1 MKGQAIRYIFFYNTH
16 ATPKKDAAAVLCAK
30 QLNHMALARVSRV
43 SIPCGLRPLKKLHGS
58 EIFSTRSR
66 LASEC

>member
-1 MKGQAIRYIFFYNTH
+1 
-16 ATPKKDAAAVLCAK
+16 
-30 QLNHMALARVSRV
+30 MALARVSRV

-66 LASEC
+66 LASEHTLRPLAAKKTSWFRNLQHSLASRERAYPAASGR